1 MPQVNTTSS
10 ITVLLKIYNKLHKTF
25 GPQHWWPGE
34 TAFEI
39 MVGAILT
46 QNTNW
51 RNVSAAIEKIKDAKL
66 MDPEKM
72 RNGYR
77 KVPKLIKAAGF
88 YRTKAK
94 YLRSFIQYYL
104 SNYRGDPQRMG
115 RKKTRVLRKE
125 LLALP
130 GIGPETA
137 DSILLYAL
145 GKRIFV
151 VDAYTRRILSRHGIA
166 RYDSGYVELQNMIE
180 QALPA
185 NTRLYN
191 EYHALLVRVGK
202 RYCKKNEPL
211 CDICPLG
218 TMLPRG

>member
-1 MPQVNTTSS
+1 M
-10 ITVLLKIYNKLHKTF
+10 I
-25 GPQHWWPGE
+25 
-34 TAFEI
+34 
-39 MVGAILT
+39 GAILT

-51 RNVSAAIEKIKDAKL
+51 RNVSTTIEKIKKAKL
-66 MDPEKM
+66 LDPKKM
-72 RNGYR
+72 LAGHR
-77 KVPKLIKAAGF
+77 KIPQLIKTSGF

-94 YLRSFIQYYL
+94 YLRTFVQYYVN
-104 SNYRGDPQRMG
+104 NYRGDPQLMV
-115 RKKTRVLRKE
+115 RKKTQVLRKE

-166 RYDSGYVELQNMIE
+166 KYDTGYDELQRMIV

-185 NTRLYN
+185 STRLFN

-202 RYCKKNEPL
+202 KYCRKNEPL
-211 CDICPLG
+211 CNTCPLG
-218 TMLPRG
+218 PMLPRT

>member
-1 MPQVNTTSS
+1 
-10 ITVLLKIYNKLHKTF
+10 
-25 GPQHWWPGE
+25 
-34 TAFEI
+34 

-51 RNVSAAIEKIKDAKL
+51 RNVSTAIEKIKKAKL
-66 MDPEKM
+66 LDPKKM
-72 RNGYR
+72 LTQYR
-77 KVPKLIKAAGF
+77 KIPQLIKTSGF
-88 YRTKAK
+88 YRMKAR
-94 YLRSFIQYYL
+94 YMRAFLQYYVN
-104 SNYRGDPQRMG
+104 NYKGKPQMMA

-125 LLALP
+125 LLAVP

-166 RYDSGYVELQNMIE
+166 KYDTPYDELQSTIE
-180 QALPA
+180 QSLPA
-185 NTRLYN
+185 STRLFN

-202 RYCKKNEPL
+202 KYCRKNEPL
-211 CDICPLG
+211 CSTCPLG
-218 TMLPRG
+218 TMLPRD